1 MSSNTHDIESFR
13 SPGRGPGGQYFQSKT
28 DIIPEN
34 AHSGGRER
42 LPHKTA
48 DKGRKRM
55 AIITSY
61 FAGETYGLLG
71 PQMAA
76 TVIHEN
82 DHHECIV
89 VAVAREDDKVVLKK
103 GMRLSRVNLTVRADW
118 FVRGERRL
126 REALRLARSMGVR
139 IVLAS
144 VGLES
149 FDDTILRNL
158 NKGLKVETNLRAI
171 QLMRKLRNEF
181 PNEWGYS
188 RRDGASHGLI
198 HPTPWDTEK
207 TSANIQRITD
217 RYALPV
223 DILPDHS
230 IPLIIHHASGLGDWI
245 REIERIEG
253 RRFGRHGSIIG
264 WWDGGGCGFC

>member
-1 MSSNTHDIESFR
+1 MLQQIGCPYAAATEGWTEIDYPASMAGNSRRKVRVLLKGCSFCDVAVDKGFYGALGMETVLAQIHCL
-13 SPGRGPGGQYFQSKT
+13 PETADGRK
-28 DIIPEN
+28 IPFELINEN
-34 AHSGGRER
+34 ALPGLPR
-42 LPHKTA
+42 L
-48 DKGRKRM
+48 
-55 AIITSY
+55 
-61 FAGETYGLLG
+61 LLEV
-71 PQMAA
+71 MEKA
-76 TVIHEN
+76 
-82 DHHECIV
+82 
-89 VAVAREDDKVVLKK
+89 
-103 GMRLSRVNLTVRADW
+103 MRLSRVNLTVRADW

-126 REALRLARSMGVR
+126 RKALRLARSMGVR